1 MEQIL
6 RTHGQ
11 RVEAFL
17 RRSCPDFVPG
27 WTLGTTSFRSI
38 EELGRKLPPRSSNE
52 LVHIDAGAYGA
63 TNGAR
68 IFRFFVNIHPTRD
81 RVWGTKGS
89 FSAVMRRHPRALGRG
104 EGRQAARGASTK
116 GPLDKLYSGLIGAVG
131 KLYPLVRV
139 IDSSPYDRSMRR
151 IHNFMKENPSFR
163 DNPEGYQEIHFPPMS
178 AWMVFTDG
186 ISHSVLTGQH
196 ALVTTGLSRS
206 RTAESRSSRRTR
218 CSRARRLESA
228 AVANLHF
235 TQNLARHTECPS
247 AALPADT
254 VAELLER
261 YFERWPGVRGYVLD
275 DQGEVRHHVKVLV
288 DGRNLHD
295 RRKLTDRINR
305 RQRSLCFSGS
315 FGRLTMAQPA
325 ARRHAQRSVHRSAAA
340 AATGASSAP
349 SCSATR

>member
-1 MEQIL
+1 MERYELRSFLNASPGEIEDAMERAEVVFFDRSPVELPAETDLQFMREGLPRELQVKNISYHPESDSIPRFEAAAEVKTRMEQIL

-38 EELGRKLPPRSSNE
+38 EEQGRKLKPRSSNE

-68 IFRFFVNIHPTRD
+68 ILRFFVNIHPTRD

-89 FSAVMRRHPRALGRG
+89 FRSLMSRYPELWD
-104 EGRQAARGASTK
+104 AARAGKQRVGIDK
-116 GPLDKLYSGLIGAVG
+116 GPMDKLYSGLIGAVG
-131 KLYPLVRV
+131 KVYPLFRV

-151 IHNFMKENPSFR
+151 IHNFMKENPIFR

-196 ALVTTGLSRS
+196 ALVTT
-206 RTAESRSSRRTR
+206 
-218 CSRARRLESA
+218 
-228 AVANLHF
+228 
-235 TQNLARHTECPS
+235 
-247 AALPADT
+247 
-254 VAELLER
+254 
-261 YFERWPGVRGYVLD
+261 
-275 DQGEVRHHVKVLV
+275 VLV
-288 DGRNLHD
+288 PLANC
-295 RRKLTDRINR
+295 RIPEISPY
-305 RQRSLCFSGS
+305 QVL
-315 FGRLTMAQPA
+315 A
-325 ARRHAQRSVHRSAAA
+325 RSAA
-340 AATGASSAP
+340 
-349 SCSATR
+349 

>member
-1 MEQIL
+1 MDRYQLRSFVGASPGEIEDTMERGEVVFFDRSPVELPAEADLQFMREGLPRELQVKNISYHPESDSIPRFEAEPDVKTRMEQIL
-6 RTHGQ
+6 RTQGQ

-89 FSAVMRRHPRALGRG
+89 FGAVMRRHPELW
-104 EGRQAARGASTK
+104 EAAKGGKPRVGVDK

-131 KLYPLVRV
+131 KLYPLARV

-151 IHNFMKENPSFR
+151 IHNYMKENPSFR
-163 DNPEGYQEIHFPPMS
+163 DNPAGYQEIHFPPLS

-196 ALVTTGLSRS
+196 ALVTTGLIP
-206 RTAESRSSRRTR
+206 
-218 CSRARRLESA
+218 L
-228 AVANLHF
+228 ANCRIPGLSPY
-235 TQNLARHTECPS
+235 QVLA
-247 AALPADT
+247 
-254 VAELLER
+254 
-261 YFERWPGVRGYVLD
+261 
-275 DQGEVRHHVKVLV
+275 
-288 DGRNLHD
+288 
-295 RRKLTDRINR
+295 
-305 RQRSLCFSGS
+305 
-315 FGRLTMAQPA
+315 
-325 ARRHAQRSVHRSAAA
+325 RSAA
-340 AATGASSAP
+340 
-349 SCSATR
+349 